1 MANTTARLYIRN
13 ATGYS
18 TPPKKLVDLPTGQ
31 IFYLVWYEEN
41 RKRARSV
48 GRFADKA
55 QVALINQQS
64 ELRKAAINPQAQKQR
79 NTPQSAVPEKP
90 QLADAAT
97 EYITRVKK
105 SRKHKTF
112 LAYNRSVQDFLS
124 VVGDKSTADLTRKD
138 ILQFMDWMRDKDADD
153 RTIHNRLT
161 HLKTFFT
168 EYSLPWPM
176 LKTDRVKYTE
186 PLVRA
191 YSEEDLRRLFAVID
205 EEETDLFQFFLVTG
219 GREQQVSTA
228 SWADLD
234 LDRHEF
240 LIQDKRDLDWS
251 SKDSEE
257 GGIPVPDDFI
267 ERMLARRRRYPDRR
281 LIFGNAAGKP
291 QGHFLRQLQRLAKR
305 KGLNCGGCVNR
316 KGESCAGNAV
326 CSNWGLHR
334 FRKTFATLHHDNGV
348 PVRTIQ
354 RWLRHSS
361 LETTL
366 RYLEAGQNKKYRAKV
381 NTTFTKVLTAA

>member
-1 MANTTARLYIRN
+1 MANTTARLYIRC

-31 IFYLVWYEEN
+31 SFYLVWYEGD

-64 ELRKAAINPQAQKQR
+64 ELRKAAINPQAQGQR
-79 NTPQSAVPEKP
+79 NALQGNAPEKP
-90 QLADAAT
+90 QLANAAT
-97 EYITRVKK
+97 EYLNRVKK
-105 SRKHKTF
+105 SKKHKTF
-112 LAYNRSVQDFLS
+112 LAYNRAVMDFLA
-124 VVGDKSTADLTRKD
+124 VVGDKATGDMTRND
-138 ILQFMDWMRDKDADD
+138 ILKFMDWMRDKDADD
-153 RTIHNRLT
+153 RTIYNRLT
-161 HLKTFFT
+161 HLKTFFA
-168 EYSLPWPM
+168 EYTLSWPM

-186 PLVRA
+186 PLVRV
-191 YSEEDLRRLFAVID
+191 YSDADLKRLFAVTN

-219 GREQQVSTA
+219 GREQEVSTA
-228 SWADLD
+228 TWVDID
-234 LDRHEF
+234 FDCHEF
-240 LIQDKRDLDWS
+240 LIQDKRDLDWT
-251 SKDSEE
+251 SKDREE

-267 ERMLARRRRYPDRR
+267 ERMEARRRRYPNCR
-281 LIFGNAAGKP
+281 LIFPNTLAKP
-291 QGHFLRQLQRLAKR
+291 QGHFLRQLQNLVKR
-305 KGLNCGGCVNR
+305 EGLNCGGCVNR
-316 KGESCAGNAV
+316 KGESCAADAV

-366 RYLEAGQNKKYRAKV
+366 RYLAAGQNKKCRTKV
-381 NTTFTKVLTAA
+381 NTTFSKILAA

>member
-1 MANTTARLYIRN
+1 MANTTVRLYIRC

-18 TPPKKLVDLPTGQ
+18 TPPKKLIDLPPGQ
-31 IFYLVWYEEN
+31 TYYLVWFEGA
-41 RKRARSV
+41 RKCPRSV

-55 QVALINQQS
+55 QVALINKQS
-64 ELRKAAINPQAQKQR
+64 ELRKAAINPQAQGQR
-79 NTPQSAVPEKP
+79 NTPQPNALEKP

-97 EYITRVKK
+97 EYLNRVKK
-105 SRKHKTF
+105 SKKHKTF
-112 LAYNRSVQDFLS
+112 LAYNRAVMDFLS
-124 VVGDKSTADLTRKD
+124 VVGNKSTADLSRTDVLR
-138 ILQFMDWMRDKDADD
+138 FTDWMRDKEVDD
-153 RTIHNRLT
+153 RTIFNRLVN
-161 HLKTFFT
+161 LKTFFT
-168 EYSLPWPM
+168 EYALPWPM

-191 YSEEDLRRLFAVID
+191 YSDADLKRLFAVTD

-219 GREQQVSTA
+219 GREQEVSTA
-228 SWADLD
+228 TWADID
-234 LDRHEF
+234 FDSHEF
-240 LIQDKRDLDWS
+240 LIQDKRDLDWT
-251 SKDSEE
+251 SKDREE

-267 ERMLARRRRYPDRR
+267 ERMEARRRRYPDSR
-281 LIFGNAAGKP
+281 LIFPNTLGKP
-291 QGHFLRQLQRLAKR
+291 QGHFLRQLQDLAKR
-305 KGLNCGGCVNR
+305 EGLNCRGCVNR

-366 RYLEAGQNKKYRAKV
+366 RYLAAGQNKKYRTKV
-381 NTTFTKVLTAA
+381 NTTFSKILVA

>member
-1 MANTTARLYIRN
+1 MANITSRLYIRC

-18 TPPKKLVDLPTGQ
+18 NPPKKLVDLPSGQ
-31 IFYLVWYEEN
+31 NFYLVWYEGD

-55 QVALINQQS
+55 QVALINKQS
-64 ELRKAAINPQAQKQR
+64 ELRKAAINPQAQGQR
-79 NTPQSAVPEKP
+79 NTSQSDAPEKP
-90 QLADAAT
+90 QLAVAAT
-97 EYITRVKK
+97 EYIARVKK
-105 SRKHKTF
+105 SKKHKTF
-112 LAYNRSVQDFLS
+112 LAYNRAVMDFLT
-124 VVGDKSTADLTRKD
+124 VVGDKSTADLTRWN
-138 ILQFMDWMRDKDADD
+138 ILQFTDWMRDKDADD
-153 RTIHNRLT
+153 RTIYNRLT

-168 EYSLPWPM
+168 EYTLPWPM

-191 YSEEDLRRLFAVID
+191 YSEADLNRLFAVTN
-205 EEETDLFQFFLVTG
+205 EEETDLFKFFLVTG
-219 GREQQVSTA
+219 GREQEVSTA
-228 SWADLD
+228 TWVDIDFDL
-234 LDRHEF
+234 HEF
-240 LIQDKRDLDWS
+240 LVQDKRDLDWS
-251 SKDSEE
+251 SKDREE

-267 ERMLARRRRYPDRR
+267 ERMQARRRRYPDSR

-305 KGLNCGGCVNR
+305 EGLNCGGCVNR

-334 FRKTFATLHHDNGV
+334 FRKSFATMHHDNGV

-381 NTTFTKVLTAA
+381 NTTFANVLTTA